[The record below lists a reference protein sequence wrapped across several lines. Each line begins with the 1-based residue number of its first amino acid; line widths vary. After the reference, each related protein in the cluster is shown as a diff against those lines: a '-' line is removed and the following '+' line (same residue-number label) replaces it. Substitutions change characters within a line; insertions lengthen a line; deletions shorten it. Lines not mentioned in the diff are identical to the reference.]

1 MDRLG
6 LYSAGNWLSLR
17 AMAKASTSLTP
28 ILVSLM
34 LLILDASIAVS
45 GNEWEMEVGEATR
58 DSSEIDIVGTVPP
71 LVCDG
76 QECPIKDRTPY
87 LPPNDVEWPV
97 QEPGWWFDFWNDKDG
112 NGMDDRLQWII
123 SGERDSVSTSAI
135 MGADGRMTV
144 AIFVC
149 YSWHPDESDVTRLKE
164 VLSNHGWDEYE
175 TYFRTV
181 DILDTIIVEHVPV
194 SSLIDILM
202 LEGVVLVEQQ
212 DVLVPYLN
220 TATKGSKVRASDVFS
235 ETMMD
240 YGYDGSGVVIAIAD
254 TGVDNEH
261 FSLDDFSDD
270 NTDNEAEPDELPDP
284 KWVAGCDS
292 TSWNQQD
299 CDDGGDDPDDGD
311 GHGTH
316 VAGIALGTGGPN
328 RENQGYAPGAYL
340 VDIKVMTDAGAS
352 NSGYT
357 VAGINWAVQNVDT
370 DWGNNDSSRG
380 IDILSMSFGSGSNP
394 AGGED
399 PGDNGTSQDSLA
411 VNAASEAGIV
421 CVAAIGNDGYR
432 RVTSVGA
439 ADSAITVGSID
450 DKASIERGDDS
461 ISSFS
466 NSGPRED
473 DGDDNEWDEL
483 KPDIVGPGSNIMS
496 AQHAASSSSLP
507 GSAKPLASDNYVQKS
522 GTSMSTPAVAG
533 FIAAMLQ
540 MDDDLTPQEVKD
552 ILRNNSETRGGAS
565 APDITDRWND
575 QYGFGIIDGEMVM
588 QAILGDNGGGGNGN
602 GTDPPPT
609 GTEEWV
615 IIETPEEDSWLVEG
629 ETYSVR
635 GQIDEDADTNGTIE
649 EVNVSISYRYRPDEG
664 PRQTAILVDWHIAQ
678 GTLNWSTP
686 FTIPEFTE
694 DEVDI
699 EDIII
704 KAKARNEF
712 NVWSE
717 MEQSEHPVGL
727 VEVSLG
733 GPSGQSPVSGN
744 TNIFGGWESVN
755 GGEIQWRLGTDE
767 WDSAEQFGG
776 TGSSSGDWSVNWD
789 TTSVNDGFY
798 RISVRVVSGDGIFS
812 EEVRRTVEV
821 DNDPPAPD
829 LIFRSGIS
837 ISEYGLPVSET
848 YVNTFLEV
856 SCEVRNDGDL
866 DATEVTIYL
875 KENGARKDELV
886 IPSIGSGDIV
896 EIILYWNPLNL
907 GERSL
912 TVSLDPTNEID
923 EIDEGD
929 NEQTVEFPVLERP
942 QGVDLSFREGA
953 VRTEPPVPRPNEQFL
968 ITARVD
974 NLGSSD
980 ARDIEATL
988 EIRNSIGW
996 EAVSSSP
1003 VTLVMGQGSSQIS
1016 FAHLENSSGPVNL
1029 RISVT
1034 GASLSDLDWSNN
1046 MIQSTILIDE
1056 TTLTGPR
1063 TASFSTGE
1071 VPVELVQLTDEGGVV
1086 ITNKDDDL
1094 RLYRLGSNK
1103 ALTACSNVL
1112 EEKWSGDIVAVSS
1125 DDGLA
1130 HVVWTRR
1137 YLDNLGFFQQTV
1149 SYTTIDSSCL
1159 MTPIQDIMDPIL
1171 LSDGKY
1177 WGIGMDI
1184 DGPEILVAGYHHE
1197 INPGSYNDN
1206 IAIFMAKSES
1216 PTKSTDW
1223 IINPQV
1229 VGNLDVVSGV
1239 TDPVAV
1245 GLGDEDGH
1253 ILYQDTRNDS
1263 TGIDRLGLWYSH
1275 GLPEQTS
1282 WSYRKSIG
1290 DYSFA
1295 PVISVSEIS
1304 GEEVIV
1310 ASWGEGYDQD
1320 SELVT
1325 VIVDSS
1331 FLPIGDG
1338 EVRTPAR
1345 GLSYIQL
1352 LETNRGVQL
1361 FFDFVGPSGPQM
1373 QYGMINPEEGWVGI
1387 SDRLGLGRIVISS
1400 RSPID
1405 SDAVILQTS
1414 PTGWQIRALVD
1425 DSSPEKSKGTILDQ
1439 VREYTGLDE
1448 RNFNVILIG
1457 ISGVTIVLSLIVI
1470 LTMATRAI
1478 HWASGKSRKKVT
1490 GSVILEEDVV
1500 DVIEETDIPIRS
1512 SDVELVEEN
1521 SMPETRASSDRRR
1534 RREYRSKEGSVL
1546 ASLPEIGGPVGISP
1560 PVPKHLPPSPI
1571 PASTISTNRRIAC
1584 QYCESIFE
1592 VEAGVS
1598 RSKCPVCGEK
1608 IELV

>member
-45 GNEWEMEVGEATR
+45 GNEWEMEEGEATR

-1206 IAIFMAKSES
+1206 IAVFMAKSES

-1425 DSSPEKSKGTILDQ
+1425 DSSPVKSKGTILDQ

>member
-1 MDRLG
+1 
-6 LYSAGNWLSLR
+6 
-17 AMAKASTSLTP
+17 MARASTSLTP
-28 ILVSLM
+28 VLVSLM
-34 LLILDASIAVS
+34 LLMLDVSIAVS
-45 GNEWEMEVGEATR
+45 GNDWEIEDGTESG
-58 DSSEIDIVGTVPP
+58 DSSDIGYADKIPA
-71 LVCDG
+71 LMCG
-76 QECPIKDRTPY
+76 SEECPEKDRSPY

-97 QEPGWWFDFWNDKDG
+97 QEPGWWFNFWNDKDG

-135 MGADGRMTV
+135 MGTDGRMTV

-149 YSWHPDESDVTRLKE
+149 YSWHPGESDVARLKE
-164 VLSNHGWDEYE
+164 VLSNHGWDEFE

-220 TATKGSKVRASDVFS
+220 TATKGSKVRSSDIFS

-299 CDDGGDDPDDGD
+299 CDDGADDPDDGD

-316 VAGIALGTGGPN
+316 VAGIALGTGGPD

-483 KPDIVGPGSNIMS
+483 KPDVVGPGSNIMS

-540 MDDDLTPQEVKD
+540 MDEDLTPQEVKD
-552 ILRNNSETRGGAS
+552 ILRNNSETRGGSS
-565 APDITDRWND
+565 APEITERWND

-588 QAILGDNGGGGNGN
+588 QAILGDNNGGGDGND
-602 GTDPPPT
+602 TTPPPT

-635 GQIDEDADTNGTIE
+635 GHIDEDADTNGTIE
-649 EVNVSISYRYRPDEG
+649 EVNVSISYRYRPEEG
-664 PRQTAILVDWHIAQ
+664 PRQTAILVDWHVVQ

-686 FTIPEFTE
+686 FSIPEFTE
-694 DEVDI
+694 DEIDV

-704 KAKARNEF
+704 KVKARNEF

-767 WDSAEQFGG
+767 WETAEQFGG
-776 TGSSSGDWSVNWD
+776 SGSSSGDWSVSWD
-789 TTSVNDGFY
+789 TRSVNDGFY

-829 LIFRSGIS
+829 LIFRSGIT
-837 ISEYGLPVSET
+837 ISEYGLPIAET

-875 KENGARKDELV
+875 KENGARKDEVV

-896 EIILYWNPLNL
+896 EIVLYWNPLSL
-907 GERSL
+907 GDRSL

-923 EIDEGD
+923 EINEGD
-929 NEQTVEFPVLERP
+929 NEQTAEFPVLERP

-988 EIRNSIGW
+988 EIRNSVGW
-996 EAVSSSP
+996 ETVSSSP
-1003 VTLVMGQGSSQIS
+1003 VSLVVGQGSSQIS
-1016 FAHLENSSGPVNL
+1016 FARVENSTGPINL
-1029 RISVT
+1029 RISVS
-1034 GASLSDLDWSNN
+1034 GSSLSDLDWSNN
-1046 MIQSTILIDE
+1046 EIESSILVDE

-1063 TASFSTGE
+1063 TASFTTGE
-1071 VPVELVQLTDEGGVV
+1071 VPVELIQLGDEGGVV

-1094 RLYRLGSNK
+1094 RLYRLGSNR

-1130 HVVWTRR
+1130 HVAWTRR
-1137 YLDNLGFFQQTV
+1137 YLDNSGFFQQTV

-1159 MTPIQDIMDPIL
+1159 MTPIQDIMEPIL

-1184 DGPEILVAGYHHE
+1184 EGPEILLAGYHHE
-1197 INPGSYNDN
+1197 INTGSSNDN
-1206 IAIFMAKSES
+1206 IAVFMAISES
-1216 PTKSTDW
+1216 PTKSADW

-1229 VGNLDVVSGV
+1229 VGGLDVIPGA

-1245 GLGDEDGH
+1245 AMGEEDGH
-1253 ILYQDTRNDS
+1253 ILYQDTRNDT
-1263 TGIDRLGLWYSH
+1263 TGADRLGLWYSH
-1275 GLPEQTS
+1275 GLPGQTS
-1282 WSYRKSIG
+1282 WSYRKAVG
-1290 DYSFA
+1290 DYAFS
-1295 PVISVSEIS
+1295 PSISVSQIS
-1304 GEEVIV
+1304 DEDIIV
-1310 ASWGEGYDQD
+1310 ASWGEGYDQG

-1325 VIVDSS
+1325 TIVDSS
-1331 FLPIGDG
+1331 FTPIGEG

-1345 GLSYIQL
+1345 GLGHLKL
-1352 LETNRGVQL
+1352 LETDRGVQL

-1373 QYGMINPEEGWVGI
+1373 QYGMVNPEEGWIGI
-1387 SDRLGLGRIVISS
+1387 SDRLGLGRIIVSS

-1425 DSSPEKSKGTILDQ
+1425 DSSPVSSDGTILDQ
-1439 VREYTGLDE
+1439 VRAYTGLDE

-1457 ISGVTIVLSLIVI
+1457 VSGVTIVLSLLVI
-1470 LTMATRAI
+1470 LTMATRALR
-1478 HWASGKSRKKVT
+1478 WASGGSRKRVT
-1490 GSVILEEDVV
+1490 GTVILEEDVV
-1500 DVIEETDIPIRS
+1500 DVIEETDIPIKS
-1512 SDVELVEEN
+1512 SDVELVEETTI
-1521 SMPETRASSDRRR
+1521 SETQASTERRK
-1534 RREYRSKEGSVL
+1534 RREYRSMSMP
-1546 ASLPEIGGPVGISP
+1546 SLGNIPEIGDGSGYSP
-1560 PVPKHLPPSPI
+1560 PIPMHAPPSPL
-1571 PASTISTNRRIAC
+1571 PAPPSGINRRVMCKSCNA
-1584 QYCESIFE
+1584 IFE
-1592 VEAGVS
+1592 VESGLS
-1598 RSKCPVCGEK
+1598 RSKCPVCGER

>member
-45 GNEWEMEVGEATR
+45 GNEWEMEEGEATR

-1206 IAIFMAKSES
+1206 IAVFMAKSES

>member
-1 MDRLG
+1 MGR
-6 LYSAGNWLSLR
+6 R
-17 AMAKASTSLTP
+17 ASSVTP
-28 ILVSLM
+28 IMVALM
-34 LLILDASIAVS
+34 LLLLDISVGVGGEQWEIEGVVDNIDDVYVDDI
-45 GNEWEMEVGEATR
+45 NE
-58 DSSEIDIVGTVPP
+58 VPP
-71 LVCDG
+71 LMCG
-76 QECPIKDRTPY
+76 SEECATKDRTPH
-87 LPPNDVEWPV
+87 LPPSGVEWPV
-97 QEPGWWFDFWNDKDG
+97 QEPGWWFNFWNDNDK

-123 SGERDSVSTSAI
+123 SGDRESVSTSAI
-135 MGADGRMTV
+135 MGNDGRMTV

-149 YSWHPDESDVTRLKE
+149 YSWHPGESDLYDLKE
-164 VLSNHGWDEYE
+164 VLSDHGWEE
-175 TYFRTV
+175 HGTYFRTV
-181 DILDTIIVEHVPV
+181 DILDTVIIEHVPV
-194 SSLIDILM
+194 SSLIEIMM

-220 TATKGSKVRASDVFS
+220 TATKGSKVRPSNVFT

-261 FSLDDFSDD
+261 FSLDDFSDE
-270 NTDNEAEPDELPDP
+270 NNDNEAEPDELPDP

-299 CDDGGDDPDDGD
+299 CDDGADDPDDGD

-316 VAGIALGTGGPN
+316 VAGIALGTGGDE
-328 RENQGYAPGAYL
+328 RENMGYAPGSYL

-380 IDILSMSFGSGSNP
+380 IDILSMSFGSGSSP
-394 AGGED
+394 AGED

-439 ADSAITVGSID
+439 ADSAITVGAID

-461 ISSFS
+461 IASYS

-473 DGDDNEWDEL
+473 DGDDNKWDEL
-483 KPDIVGPGSNIMS
+483 KPDVVGPGSNIMS
-496 AQHAASSSSLP
+496 AQHAASSSQLP

-540 MDDDLTPQEVKD
+540 MDEDLTPQEVKD

-565 APDITDRWND
+565 APDISERWND
-575 QYGFGIIDGEMVM
+575 QYGFGIIDGEMVL
-588 QAILGDNGGGGNGN
+588 QAILGDTGGGDGGDGN
-602 GTDPPPT
+602 GTAPPPT

-635 GQIDEDADTNGTIE
+635 GHIDEDADTNGTIE
-649 EVNVSISYRYRPDEG
+649 EVNVSISYRYKPEEG
-664 PRQTAILVDWHIAQ
+664 PRQTAVLVDWHVVQ

-694 DEVDI
+694 DEIDV

-717 MEQSEHPVGL
+717 MEQSEHLVGL
-727 VEVSLG
+727 IDVTLG
-733 GPSGQSPVSGN
+733 GPSGQTPVSGN
-744 TNIFGGWESVN
+744 INIFGGWESVN
-755 GGEIQWRLGTDE
+755 GGNIQWRLGTE
-767 WDSAEQFGG
+767 NWDTAQQFGG
-776 TGSSSGDWSVNWD
+776 SGSDSGDWSVNWD
-789 TTSVNDGFY
+789 TTTVNDGFY

-829 LIFRSGIS
+829 LIFRSGIT
-837 ISEYGLPVSET
+837 ISEYGLPVSDT
-848 YVNTFLEV
+848 FVNTFLEV
-856 SCEVRNDGDL
+856 GCEVRNDGDL
-866 DATEVTIYL
+866 DATEVTVYL
-875 KENGARKDELV
+875 KENGARKDEIV

-896 EIILYWNPLNL
+896 DVVLYWNPLTL

-912 TVSLDPTNEID
+912 SISLDPSDEID
-923 EIDEGD
+923 EINEGD

-942 QGVDLSFREGA
+942 QGVDLAFREGA

-980 ARDIEATL
+980 ARNLEAIL
-988 EIRNSIGW
+988 EIRNSVGW

-1003 VTLVMGQGSSQIS
+1003 VSLVVGQGSSQIS
-1016 FAHLENSSGPVNL
+1016 FAHMENSTGPVHL
-1029 RISVT
+1029 RV
-1034 GASLSDLDWSNN
+1034 SLSGTEMTDLDWSNN
-1046 MIQSTILIDE
+1046 IVESTVLVDE

-1063 TASFSTGE
+1063 TASFPTGE
-1071 VPVELVQLTDEGGVV
+1071 VPVGIIHMNDEGGVV
-1086 ITNKDDDL
+1086 ITANGDEL
-1094 RLYRLGSNK
+1094 GLYRMGANR

-1112 EEKWSGDIVAVSS
+1112 EEKWSGDIVAMAS

-1130 HVVWTRR
+1130 HVAWTRR
-1137 YLDNLGFFQQTV
+1137 YLDNSGFFQQTV
-1149 SYTTIDSSCL
+1149 SYTTIDSSCI
-1159 MTPIQDIMDPIL
+1159 MSPIQNLMEPIL

-1177 WGIGMDI
+1177 WGIGMDMKEQ
-1184 DGPEILVAGYHHE
+1184 EILIAGYHHE
-1197 INPGSYNDN
+1197 MLSSSSNQN
-1206 IAIFMAKSES
+1206 IGIFMAMSES
-1216 PTKSTDW
+1216 PTKSSDW
-1223 IINPQV
+1223 SINPQV
-1229 VGNLDVVSGV
+1229 ISGLDLVSGV
-1239 TDPVAV
+1239 TDPIAVAM
-1245 GLGDEDGH
+1245 GEDDGH
-1253 ILYQDTRNDS
+1253 ILYQDTRNDT
-1263 TGIDRLGLWYSH
+1263 TGVDRLGLWYAH

-1282 WSYRKSIG
+1282 WSFKRAVGDHAFSPSI
-1290 DYSFA
+1290 S
-1295 PVISVSEIS
+1295 ISEIS
-1304 GEEVIV
+1304 DEDVIV
-1310 ASWGEGYDQD
+1310 AAWGEGSGQS

-1325 VIVDSS
+1325 TMVDSS
-1331 FLPIGDG
+1331 FSAIGEG
-1338 EVRTPAR
+1338 EVRTAAR
-1345 GLSYIQL
+1345 GLSYIEL
-1352 LETNRGVQL
+1352 LDTERGIQI

-1373 QYGMINPEEGWVGI
+1373 QYGMINPEEGWIGV
-1387 SDRLGLGRIVISS
+1387 SDRLGIGRIVVAS
-1400 RSPID
+1400 RSPVD

-1425 DSSPEKSKGTILDQ
+1425 DSSPLSSEGGILEQ
-1439 VREYTGLDE
+1439 LRVYLGLDE
-1448 RNFNVILIG
+1448 RNFNVILVG
-1457 ISGVTIVLSLIVI
+1457 VSGVTIILCLVVI
-1470 LTMATRAI
+1470 LTMTTRAI
-1478 HWASGKSRKKVT
+1478 RWVGGRRREEAAGV
-1490 GSVILEEDVV
+1490 VILEEDVV
-1500 DVIEETDIPIRS
+1500 DVIVETDISVSS
-1512 SDVELVEEN
+1512 SDVELVEE
-1521 SMPETRASSDRRR
+1521 SEQGPSASSERRR
-1534 RREYRSKEGSVL
+1534 RREYRANSDPAPFQVPLTNESEVF
-1546 ASLPEIGGPVGISP
+1546 SLPIPVHTP
-1560 PVPKHLPPSPI
+1560 PLPPPD
-1571 PASTISTNRRIAC
+1571 ALGTLNRRVSC
-1584 QYCESIFE
+1584 HSCGSIFE
-1592 VEAGVS
+1592 IEARLS
-1598 RSKCPVCGEK
+1598 RSKCPVCDEK
-1608 IELV
+1608 IELG

>member
-1 MDRLG
+1 
-6 LYSAGNWLSLR
+6 
-17 AMAKASTSLTP
+17 MARASTSLTP
-28 ILVSLM
+28 VLVSLM
-34 LLILDASIAVS
+34 LLMLDVSIAVS
-45 GNEWEMEVGEATR
+45 GNDWEIEDGTESG
-58 DSSEIDIVGTVPP
+58 DSSDISYADKIPALMCGSE
-71 LVCDG
+71 
-76 QECPIKDRTPY
+76 ECPEKDRSPY

-97 QEPGWWFDFWNDKDG
+97 QEPGWWFNFWNDKDG

-135 MGADGRMTV
+135 MGSDGRMTV

-149 YSWHPDESDVTRLKE
+149 YSWHPGESDVARLKE
-164 VLSNHGWDEYE
+164 VLSNHGWDEFE

-220 TATKGSKVRASDVFS
+220 TATKGSKVRSSDIFS

-299 CDDGGDDPDDGD
+299 CDDGADDPDDGD

-316 VAGIALGTGGPN
+316 VAGIALGTGGPD

-483 KPDIVGPGSNIMS
+483 KPDVVGPGSNIMS

-540 MDDDLTPQEVKD
+540 MDEDLTPQEVKD
-552 ILRNNSETRGGAS
+552 ILRNNSETRGGSS
-565 APDITDRWND
+565 APEITERWND

-588 QAILGDNGGGGNGN
+588 QAILGDNNGGGDGND
-602 GTDPPPT
+602 TTPPPT

-635 GQIDEDADTNGTIE
+635 GHIDEDADTNGTIE
-649 EVNVSISYRYRPDEG
+649 EVNVSISYRYRPEEG
-664 PRQTAILVDWHIAQ
+664 PRQTAILVDWHVVQ

-686 FTIPEFTE
+686 FSIPEFTE
-694 DEVDI
+694 DEIDV

-704 KAKARNEF
+704 KVKARNEF

-733 GPSGQSPVSGN
+733 GPSGQSPISGN

-767 WDSAEQFGG
+767 WETAEQFGG
-776 TGSSSGDWSVNWD
+776 SGSSSGDWSVSWD
-789 TTSVNDGFY
+789 TRSVNDGFY

-829 LIFRSGIS
+829 LIFRSGIT
-837 ISEYGLPVSET
+837 ISEYGLPIAET

-875 KENGARKDELV
+875 KENGARKDEVV

-896 EIILYWNPLNL
+896 EIVLYWNPLSL
-907 GERSL
+907 GDRSL

-923 EIDEGD
+923 EINEGD
-929 NEQTVEFPVLERP
+929 NEQTAEFPVLERP

-988 EIRNSIGW
+988 EIRNSVGW
-996 EAVSSSP
+996 ETVSSSP
-1003 VTLVMGQGSSQIS
+1003 VSLVMGQGSSQIS
-1016 FAHLENSSGPVNL
+1016 FARIENSTGPINL
-1029 RISVT
+1029 RISVS
-1034 GASLSDLDWSNN
+1034 GSSLSDLDWSNN
-1046 MIQSTILIDE
+1046 EIESSILVDE

-1071 VPVELVQLTDEGGVV
+1071 VPVELIQLGDDGGVV

-1094 RLYRLGSNK
+1094 RLYRLGSNR

-1130 HVVWTRR
+1130 HVAWTRR
-1137 YLDNLGFFQQTV
+1137 YLDNSGFFQQTV

-1159 MTPIQDIMDPIL
+1159 MTPIQDIMEPIL

-1184 DGPEILVAGYHHE
+1184 EGPEILLAGYHHE
-1197 INPGSYNDN
+1197 INTGSSNDN
-1206 IAIFMAKSES
+1206 IAVFMAISES
-1216 PTKSTDW
+1216 PTKSADW

-1229 VGNLDVVSGV
+1229 VGGLDVIPGA

-1245 GLGDEDGH
+1245 AMGEEDGH
-1253 ILYQDTRNDS
+1253 ILYQDTRNDT
-1263 TGIDRLGLWYSH
+1263 TGADRLGLWYSH
-1275 GLPEQTS
+1275 GLPGQTS
-1282 WSYRKSIG
+1282 WSYRKAVG
-1290 DYSFA
+1290 DYAFS
-1295 PVISVSEIS
+1295 PSISVSQIS
-1304 GEEVIV
+1304 DEDIIV
-1310 ASWGEGYDQD
+1310 ASWGEGYDQG

-1325 VIVDSS
+1325 TIVDSS
-1331 FLPIGDG
+1331 FIPIGEG
-1338 EVRTPAR
+1338 EARTPAR
-1345 GLSYIQL
+1345 GLGHLKL
-1352 LETNRGVQL
+1352 LETDRGVQL

-1373 QYGMINPEEGWVGI
+1373 QYGMVNPEEGWIGV
-1387 SDRLGLGRIVISS
+1387 SDRLGLGRIIVSS
-1400 RSPID
+1400 RSPVD

-1425 DSSPEKSKGTILDQ
+1425 DSSPVSSDGTILDQ
-1439 VREYTGLDE
+1439 VRAYTGLDE

-1457 ISGVTIVLSLIVI
+1457 VSGVTIVLSLLVI
-1470 LTMATRAI
+1470 LTMATRALR
-1478 HWASGKSRKKVT
+1478 WASGGSRKRVT
-1490 GSVILEEDVV
+1490 GTVILEEDVV
-1500 DVIEETDIPIRS
+1500 DVIEETDIPIKS
-1512 SDVELVEEN
+1512 SDVELVEETTI
-1521 SMPETRASSDRRR
+1521 SETQASTERRK
-1534 RREYRSKEGSVL
+1534 RREYRSMSGS
-1546 ASLPEIGGPVGISP
+1546 SLGNIPEIGDGSGYSP
-1560 PVPKHLPPSPI
+1560 PIPMHVPPSPL
-1571 PASTISTNRRIAC
+1571 PAPPSGTNRRVMCKSCNA
-1584 QYCESIFE
+1584 IFE
-1592 VEAGVS
+1592 VESGLS
-1598 RSKCPVCGEK
+1598 RSKCPVCGER

>member
-1 MDRLG
+1 MG
-6 LYSAGNWLSLR
+6 LYSVGNWLSKR
-17 AMAKASTSLTP
+17 AMARASTSLTP
-28 ILVSLM
+28 VLVSLM
-34 LLILDASIAVS
+34 LLMLDVSIAVS
-45 GNEWEMEVGEATR
+45 GNDWEIEDGTESG
-58 DSSEIDIVGTVPP
+58 DSSDIGYADKIPA
-71 LVCDG
+71 LMCG
-76 QECPIKDRTPY
+76 SEECPEKDRSPY

-97 QEPGWWFDFWNDKDG
+97 QEPGWWFNFWNDKDG

-135 MGADGRMTV
+135 MGTDGRMTV

-149 YSWHPDESDVTRLKE
+149 YSWHPGESDVARLKE
-164 VLSNHGWDEYE
+164 VLSNHGWDEFE

-220 TATKGSKVRASDVFS
+220 TATKGSKVRSSDIFS

-299 CDDGGDDPDDGD
+299 CDDGADDPDDGD

-316 VAGIALGTGGPN
+316 VAGIALGTGGPD

-483 KPDIVGPGSNIMS
+483 KPDVVGPGSNIMS

-540 MDDDLTPQEVKD
+540 MDEDLTPQEVKD
-552 ILRNNSETRGGAS
+552 ILRNNSETRGGSS
-565 APDITDRWND
+565 APEITERWND

-588 QAILGDNGGGGNGN
+588 QAILGDNNGGGDGND
-602 GTDPPPT
+602 TTPPPT

-635 GQIDEDADTNGTIE
+635 GHIDEDADTNGTIE
-649 EVNVSISYRYRPDEG
+649 EVNVSISYRYRPEEG
-664 PRQTAILVDWHIAQ
+664 PRQTAILVDWHVVQ

-686 FTIPEFTE
+686 FSIPEFTE
-694 DEVDI
+694 DEIDV

-704 KAKARNEF
+704 KVKARNEF

-767 WDSAEQFGG
+767 WETAEQFGG
-776 TGSSSGDWSVNWD
+776 SGSSSGDWSVSWD
-789 TTSVNDGFY
+789 TRSVNDGFY

-829 LIFRSGIS
+829 LIFRSGIT
-837 ISEYGLPVSET
+837 ISEYGLPIAET

-875 KENGARKDELV
+875 KENGARKDEVV

-896 EIILYWNPLNL
+896 EIVLYWNPLSL
-907 GERSL
+907 GDRSL

-923 EIDEGD
+923 EINEGD
-929 NEQTVEFPVLERP
+929 NEQTAEFPVLERP

-988 EIRNSIGW
+988 EIRNSVGW
-996 EAVSSSP
+996 ETVSSSP
-1003 VTLVMGQGSSQIS
+1003 VSLVVGQGSSQIS
-1016 FAHLENSSGPVNL
+1016 FARVENSTGPINL
-1029 RISVT
+1029 RISVS
-1034 GASLSDLDWSNN
+1034 GSSLSDLDWSNN
-1046 MIQSTILIDE
+1046 EIESSILVDE

-1063 TASFSTGE
+1063 TASFTTGE
-1071 VPVELVQLTDEGGVV
+1071 VPVELIQLGDEGGVV

-1094 RLYRLGSNK
+1094 RLYRLGSNR

-1130 HVVWTRR
+1130 HVAWTRR
-1137 YLDNLGFFQQTV
+1137 YLDNSGFFQQTV

-1159 MTPIQDIMDPIL
+1159 MTPIQDIMEPIL

-1184 DGPEILVAGYHHE
+1184 EGPEILLAGYHHE
-1197 INPGSYNDN
+1197 INTGSSNDN
-1206 IAIFMAKSES
+1206 IAVFMAISES
-1216 PTKSTDW
+1216 PTKSADW

-1229 VGNLDVVSGV
+1229 VGGLDVIPGA

-1245 GLGDEDGH
+1245 AMGEEDGH
-1253 ILYQDTRNDS
+1253 ILYQDTRNDT
-1263 TGIDRLGLWYSH
+1263 TGADRLGLWYSH
-1275 GLPEQTS
+1275 GLPGQTS
-1282 WSYRKSIG
+1282 WSYRKAVG
-1290 DYSFA
+1290 DYAFS
-1295 PVISVSEIS
+1295 PSISVSQIS
-1304 GEEVIV
+1304 DEDIIV
-1310 ASWGEGYDQD
+1310 ASWGEGYDQG

-1325 VIVDSS
+1325 TIVDSS
-1331 FLPIGDG
+1331 FTPIGEG

-1345 GLSYIQL
+1345 GLGHLKL
-1352 LETNRGVQL
+1352 LETDRGVQL

-1373 QYGMINPEEGWVGI
+1373 QYGMVNPEEGWIGI
-1387 SDRLGLGRIVISS
+1387 SDRLGLGRIIVSS

-1425 DSSPEKSKGTILDQ
+1425 DSSPVSSDGTILDQ
-1439 VREYTGLDE
+1439 VRAYTGLDE

-1457 ISGVTIVLSLIVI
+1457 VSGVTIVLSLLVI
-1470 LTMATRAI
+1470 LTMATRALR
-1478 HWASGKSRKKVT
+1478 WASGGSRKRVT
-1490 GSVILEEDVV
+1490 GTVILEEDVV
-1500 DVIEETDIPIRS
+1500 DVIEETDIPIKS
-1512 SDVELVEEN
+1512 SDVELVEETTM
-1521 SMPETRASSDRRR
+1521 SETQASTERRK
-1534 RREYRSKEGSVL
+1534 RREYRSMSMP
-1546 ASLPEIGGPVGISP
+1546 SLGNIPEIGDGSGYSP
-1560 PVPKHLPPSPI
+1560 PIPMHAPPSPL
-1571 PASTISTNRRIAC
+1571 PAPPSGINRRVMCKSCNA
-1584 QYCESIFE
+1584 IFE
-1592 VEAGVS
+1592 VESGLS
-1598 RSKCPVCGEK
+1598 RSKCPVCGER